1 MSHKFQAG
9 NVYKQTLKN
18 LHTDAVQNSID
29 NYKNNSVLNRKPP
42 EINPEEL
49 KLTRKERSGYS
60 RRLNLHKINNQV
72 QDGCLY
78 AQYSHMTHLF
88 KCAENPTILSVI
100 DLWTNPVKEAKFLK
114 LQDDEN

>member
-49 KLTRKERSGYS
+49 KLTRKERSELARLRSGYS

-78 AQYSHMTHLF
+78 AQYSHMTPH
-88 KCAENPTILSVI
+88 IYLSV
-100 DLWTNPVKEAKFLK
+100 LGELGT
-114 LQDDEN
+114 LQFYLLLTSGQTL